1 MRIFS
6 KENGMLRKDNI
17 PFNKP
22 NLFFDMS
29 KITKINP
36 VSKRD
41 GVKLATY
48 TLSND

>member
-1 MRIFS
+1 MCIFS
-6 KENGMLRKDNI
+6 KENGMPRKDNI

-29 KITKINP
+29 KISKINP

-41 GVKLATY
+41 GGKIGYILIIK
-48 TLSND
+48 